1 MEQKLDAEHHD
12 EYRVSKK
19 NPEMRFVNVTDKK
32 LTIARLA
39 IIYSVKIILNN
50 GLKLLGV
57 KSLEVMR

>member
-1 MEQKLDAEHHD
+1 
-12 EYRVSKK
+12 
-19 NPEMRFVNVTDKK
+19 MRFVNVTDKE